1 MISWQTPC
9 IRVTVFFSL
18 WLQLGKKKKHQ
29 SSKSFDHYIEFLLDH
44 ILTINYWLRKSPT
57 IATCTGSERLK
68 TPKTDYLLTDSRF
81 CWPWKYMVE
90 CHHSTPSCHTEFF
103 LPAYTFSQLVYL
115 VSQVV
120 LCLSS
125 PLWFLRFISTILSW
139 HSIPPIPHLGTLNI
153 LYIRHYG
160 DKKKTIVIWNVIH
173 GYVTIG
179 KLVCYVVFQKNFIL
193 CPPEILWRQL
203 STFYHII

>member
-9 IRVTVFFSL
+9 IQVTVFFPL

-125 PLWFLRFISTILSW
+125 PLWFLRFISTISSW
-139 HSIPPIPHLGTLNI
+139 DSIPLIPHLGTLNI

-160 DKKKTIVIWNVIH
+160 DKKKTSNLKCHPWLCHYWEVSLLRSISKELYFVSTRNSLEACSCQH
-173 GYVTIG
+173 
-179 KLVCYVVFQKNFIL
+179 FI
-193 CPPEILWRQL
+193 I
-203 STFYHII
+203 